1 MLAAW
6 KADESN
12 AGAED
17 LDGLE
22 GDEGNEGEEEEPQD
36 DDEVENP

>member
-1 MLAAW
+1 MLAAC
-6 KADESN
+6 KPAENKD
-12 AGAED
+12 GAED

-22 GDEGNEGEEEEPQD
+22 GGEGEGEEEEPQD